1 MTYVCPKQQI
11 IKLVIYFSFFF
22 FLLVRVCVSID
33 TGIKVNEEKKLT
45 CRRGIGRTKA
55 KEKRQP
61 FYVNQPTYNKTLA
74 TRPELKELINNFF
87 VKKREREV
95 TATVTVSIKNIK

>member
-1 MTYVCPKQQI
+1 M
-11 IKLVIYFSFFF
+11 
-22 FLLVRVCVSID
+22 RVCVSID

-45 CRRGIGRTKA
+45 CRREIRRTKA

-74 TRPELKELINNFF
+74 TRPELKELINFF
-87 VKKREREV
+87 FLLKKDREREGERV
-95 TATVTVSIKNIK
+95 YSHCDCLN

>member
-11 IKLVIYFSFFF
+11 IKLVIFIFI
-22 FLLVRVCVSID
+22 FLLVGGCVSND

-87 VKKREREV
+87 C
-95 TATVTVSIKNIK
+95 

>member
-11 IKLVIYFSFFF
+11 IKLVIFIFI
-22 FLLVRVCVSID
+22 FLLVGGCVSND

-45 CRRGIGRTKA
+45 CRRGIRRTKA

-87 VKKREREV
+87 VKKRDKERERLLLL
-95 TATVTVSIKNIK
+95 